1 MEQLRK
7 RAKEFRDRV
16 RTGNPKF
23 TKAVRELH
31 PRLADG
37 PVDWARFS
45 LADAQLVVA
54 RMKGFASWRR
64 LREHVEVLR
73 RYSRSPQRRAAGD
86 TDEFLRLACLN
97 YRPSWEVRPGEV
109 ADDERRHARARELL
123 AAQPRL
129 ATESIYAAAVRGRC
143 PRHGVTGVGL

>member
-54 RMKGFASWRR
+54 HEGLRQLAPAARARQGAQAVQPVASAPGRR
-64 LREHVEVLR
+64 RHR
-73 RYSRSPQRRAAGD
+73 RVPAPGLP
-86 TDEFLRLACLN
+86 ELP
-97 YRPSWEVRPGEV
+97 PSWEVRPGEV

-123 AAQPRL
+123 AAQP
-129 ATESIYAAAVRGRC
+129 
-143 PRHGVTGVGL
+143 